1 MRPLGPP
8 RNAWHVDDH
17 CADLVRRRP
26 APRPLA
32 LPARPQSLV
41 VDLERCALVVVDL
54 QRDFCSPDGW
64 LTSVVGVDAAANKAV
79 ATDVARLVDAVRPA
93 GVPVV
98 WCNWGNRPDR
108 ANVPPGV
115 AHVYSPDGRQVGLGD
130 PLPGGAGR
138 VLERASPSAGLVEP
152 LVPAPGDLW
161 VDKYRMSGFFDTEL
175 DAVLRNLDVTT
186 LLFAGVNVDQC
197 VYATLCDA
205 AGLGYDCVLLD
216 DCCATTSPSFCVEA
230 TRYNVAQC
238 YGFVADGA
246 DLVAALA
253 RTAAPVATPVA
264 TPVAAGVAAGVAA
277 PVAAG

>member
-1 MRPLGPP
+1 
-8 RNAWHVDDH
+8 
-17 CADLVRRRP
+17 
-26 APRPLA
+26 
-32 LPARPQSLV
+32 
-41 VDLERCALVVVDL
+41 
-54 QRDFCSPDGW
+54 
-64 LTSVVGVDAAANKAV
+64 
-79 ATDVARLVDAVRPA
+79 
-93 GVPVV
+93 
-98 WCNWGNRPDR
+98 
-108 ANVPPGV
+108 
-115 AHVYSPDGRQVGLGD
+115 
-130 PLPGGAGR
+130 
-138 VLERASPSAGLVEP
+138 
-152 LVPAPGDLW
+152 
-161 VDKYRMSGFFDTEL
+161 MSGFFDTEL

-253 RTAAPVATPVA
+253 REEAPVDTPVA
-264 TPVAAGVAAGVAA
+264 TPVAAGVAA